1 MFIITKLSEHHLD
14 NNSKVAYSAILINES
29 NGKQIEVELA
39 EGAQGIVAYCPKND
53 VLYPLITEKKRILD
67 LRDGEEVDIEAAI
80 VRTDN

>member
-39 EGAQGIVAYCPKND
+39 EGAQGIVHT
-53 VLYPLITEKKRILD
+53 VLRMMFSIR
-67 LRDGEEVDIEAAI
+67 
-80 VRTDN
+80 